1 MAHLGKFGKYHNR
14 SKAVYQIINDEVI
27 AEFGSIREA
36 TRATNINCS
45 SIGRCCRGIQSE
57 AGGYQWKYKEEE

>member
-14 SKAVYQIINDEVI
+14 SKAVYQIINDDVI

-36 TRATNINCS
+36 TRITNIS
-45 SIGRCCRGIQSE
+45 SPRIGRCCRGIQSE
-57 AGGYQWKYKEEE
+57 AGGYQWKFKEE